1 MPIKI
6 TSKKLRGKNVDFSTH
21 QITRMKIRGNNVVYS
36 TIKITSKKLGGNKV
50 VLLTREITLKKV
62 CGNNMN
68 FSTSEIT
75 SKKSIW
81 KQRGFFDQLNLI
93 LDLLTRYQ
101 CWINVDS
108 TCCARWDIGSNV
120 LEVIRQLFFLHLM
133 FEFYL

>member
-1 MPIKI
+1 MFSLVYNLPKKMSVKFLPIKI
-6 TSKKLRGKNVDFSTH
+6 ISKKLRG
-21 QITRMKIRGNNVVYS
+21 
-36 TIKITSKKLGGNKV
+36 NKV
-50 VLLTREITLKKV
+50 DLLTREITLKMV

-68 FSTSEIT
+68 FSNSEIT

-81 KQRGFFDQLNLI
+81 QQRGFFDQQNYIEKLRENDVKIRRNLI

-108 TCCARWDIGSNV
+108 TWCARWDIGSNV

-133 FEFYL
+133 FDIYL

>member
-1 MPIKI
+1 MSVKFLPMKI
-6 TSKKLRGKNVDFSTH
+6 ISKKLRG
-21 QITRMKIRGNNVVYS
+21 
-36 TIKITSKKLGGNKV
+36 NKV
-50 VLLTREITLKKV
+50 DLLTREITLKMV

-68 FSTSEIT
+68 LNSEIT

-81 KQRGFFDQLNLI
+81 KQRGFFDQQNYIEKLRENDMKIRRNLI

-108 TCCARWDIGSNV
+108 TWCACWDIGRNV

-133 FEFYL
+133 FDIYL